1 MAAFLLNRLGT
12 MLLTM
17 LVISMLVFIIAEVVP
32 VDPARS
38 ALGPYAP
45 QEAVD
50 DLRDRMGLD
59 RPAAVRYFDWITNI
73 LRGDFGESIHYQRPV
88 GDLVAVRVQRSLALA
103 GLGFVFMI
111 PLGLALGCIAG
122 ITENRLPDRI
132 ISLTS
137 SIFVSVPSF
146 ASGIFLIVIFSLW
159 LGWFPGVS
167 MPDPEAGL
175 FESAKKLIL
184 PVLVLALDE
193 IGYLARMTRVSM
205 AEVMH
210 SDYIR
215 TAVLKG
221 ISRWKVIWRH
231 ALRNALIAPFTAI
244 MLHVNWLIGGVVV
257 VEVLFNYP
265 GLGRLLLDAAMR
277 NDITLLMGGT
287 LVLTFVAVAT
297 QVLADIGLYFMNPR
311 IRFESQA
318 R

>member
-1 MAAFLLNRLGT
+1 MLGFLLNRVGT

-17 LVISMLVFIIAEVVP
+17 LVISMLVFFIAEVVP
-32 VDPARS
+32 IDPARN
-38 ALGPYAP
+38 ALGRYAS
-45 QEAVD
+45 QQAVD
-50 DLRDRMGLD
+50 DLREEMGLD
-59 RPAAVRYFDWITNI
+59 RPAPVRYFNWISNV
-73 LRGDFGESIHYQRPV
+73 LRGDFGDSIHFQRPV
-88 GDLVAVRVQRSLALA
+88 RDLVAVRLERSLTLA
-103 GLGFVFMI
+103 GLGFAFMI

-122 ITENRLPDRI
+122 INEGKPPDRI
-132 ISLTS
+132 ISLIS
-137 SIFVSVPSF
+137 SLFVSVPAF

-167 MPDPEAGL
+167 IPDPDASFL
-175 FESAKKLIL
+175 ESAKKLIL
-184 PVLVLALDE
+184 PILVLALDE

-205 AEVMH
+205 AEVMK

-221 ISRWKVIWRH
+221 IPRRKVIWRH
-231 ALRNALIAPFTAI
+231 ALRNAFIAPFTAI

-265 GLGRLLLDAAMR
+265 GLGRLLLDAALR

-297 QVLADIGLYFMNPR
+297 QVVADIGLYFMNPR
-311 IRFESQA
+311 IRFG
-318 R
+318 